1 VTPPNEEEVLCGSGS
16 QTRTSGAPAPPP
28 TTDADPEAEIRK
40 PEAEEDADPPHWVQ
54 QSSLA
59 DVLLWRLGI
68 PQDRERMQRQHARSE
83 KGLDLEPPITTRK
96 VADAIAQLSMQVI
109 RGELDAATAKT
120 SLYAL
125 QTLLTALRLQIIEEK
140 KPKDTTKKARKPAPR
155 RKRNAKH
162 TRKP

>member
-1 VTPPNEEEVLCGSGS
+1 VTPADDT
-16 QTRTSGAPAPPP
+16 QTLDPIPLDTAPL
-28 TTDADPEAEIRK
+28 DADDE
-40 PEAEEDADPPHWVQ
+40 DPPQWVK

-68 PQDRERMQRQHARSE
+68 PQDRERIERQHEQAE
-83 KGLDLEPPITTRK
+83 HGVDLAPPITTRK
-96 VADAIAQLSMQVI
+96 AADAIAQLSMRVI

-140 KPKDTTKKARKPAPR
+140 KPKDTTKKKARKPARR
-155 RKRNAKH
+155 RKQSAK
-162 TRKP
+162 RKS

>member
-1 VTPPNEEEVLCGSGS
+1 VTPPNEEATPDSIPLDTALAGAES
-16 QTRTSGAPAPPP
+16 QEPA
-28 TTDADPEAEIRK
+28 DE
-40 PEAEEDADPPHWVQ
+40 DPPHWVQ
-54 QSSLA
+54 QSSLSE
-59 DVLLWRLGI
+59 VLLWRLGI
-68 PQDRERMQRQHARSE
+68 PLDRERIERQHARSE

-140 KPKDTTKKARKPAPR
+140 EPKDTTKKARKPAPS
-155 RKRNAKH
+155 
-162 TRKP
+162 RKPRTNRRRTQIAKPKR